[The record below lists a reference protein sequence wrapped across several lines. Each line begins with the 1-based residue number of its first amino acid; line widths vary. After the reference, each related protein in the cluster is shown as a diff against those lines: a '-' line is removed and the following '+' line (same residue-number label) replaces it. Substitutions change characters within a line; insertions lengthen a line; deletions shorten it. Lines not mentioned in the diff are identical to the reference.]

1 MDRIAGLSLAISI
14 GTRLGVVLNKGQR
27 YTAGQDSCLYFQI
40 KSGGLAHSDLP
51 GVTPAPSAEWMSS
64 TISSQRQKEKNSDL
78 QFFRIWFSASAQKRD
93 MFSFGLTSACFGR
106 SGWNIWGVN
115 PNRASLL
122 HFTCVRRKFLI
133 VHATNS
139 GSGQQPH

>member
-51 GVTPAPSAEWMSS
+51 GVTPAPSAE
-64 TISSQRQKEKNSDL
+64 
-78 QFFRIWFSASAQKRD
+78 
-93 MFSFGLTSACFGR
+93 
-106 SGWNIWGVN
+106 
-115 PNRASLL
+115 
-122 HFTCVRRKFLI
+122 
-133 VHATNS
+133 
-139 GSGQQPH
+139 